1 MARLIGAE
9 ADEVAFVENATRAW
23 DLAFYSLDFK
33 PGDRILTCVSEY
45 SSNYISY
52 LQVAKKTGAEIVVV
66 PDDNYGQIDL
76 GALERAIDKRTKL
89 VSISHVPTQ
98 GGLVQPAEAVGK
110 IANDAGVL
118 YLLDACQSVGQM
130 PVDVRKIGCDFLS
143 MTGRKYLRGPRGTG
157 FLYAKRATTRHIEPL
172 LLDNHAAKW
181 TDDNAYTVRDD
192 ARRFENWERYFAG
205 VIGLKVAADQA
216 NELGMEPIWAR
227 LRELADGLR
236 TRLSTVKGV
245 TLTDLGKVKGA
256 IVTFAVAGTDHNELK
271 AKLREQAINVIGLHA
286 VLLAPRSQGP
296 RPAERHARLGA
307 CLQHRGRTGSLRG
320 CAGGDHLKGEGRPWP
335 SISTRRG
342 IASTYTGRQADA
354 GWVEAIRRIV
364 DPAGKRVADI
374 GCGGGIYSRAWH
386 ALGAEVVGV
395 DFSEQMVAAA
405 REQAAGLSP
414 DLLPAGRCRGNRP
427 AGGQQERRLR
437 TGADPSSQGLQGV
450 LHRSPPRARPG
461 RQPDRAGPHAGRCPT
476 ARLARACSRLFLRMF
491 PAAAGRRDWPAAR
504 PMRPSAMPC
513 RPRVFATSTASR
525 FGKCARPMTTGKG

>member
-1 MARLIGAE
+1 VAKLIGAE

-52 LQVAKKTGAEIVVV
+52 LQVAKKTGAEVVVV

-110 IANDAGVL
+110 IVNDAGVL
-118 YLLDACQSVGQM
+118 YLLDACQSVGQL
-130 PVDVRKIGCDFLS
+130 PVDVRKVGCDFLS

-236 TRLSTVKGV
+236 ARLSTVKGV

-256 IVTFAVAGTDHNELK
+256 IVTFAVAGKDHNELK
-271 AKLREQAINVIGLHA
+271 AKLREQAINVSVSTQFSSRLDIKGRGLLN
-286 VLLAPRSQGP
+286 VMR
-296 RPAERHARLGA
+296 
-307 CLQHRGRTGSLRG
+307 
-320 CAGGDHLKGEGRPWP
+320 
-335 SISTRRG
+335 
-342 IASTYTGRQADA
+342 ASVHVYNTEEELDR
-354 GWVEAIRRIV
+354 
-364 DPAGKRVADI
+364 
-374 GCGGGIYSRAWH
+374 
-386 ALGAEVVGV
+386 
-395 DFSEQMVAAA
+395 FAAA
-405 REQAAGLSP
+405 LAAII
-414 DLLPAGRCRGNRP
+414 
-427 AGGQQERRLR
+427 
-437 TGADPSSQGLQGV
+437 
-450 LHRSPPRARPG
+450 
-461 RQPDRAGPHAGRCPT
+461 
-476 ARLARACSRLFLRMF
+476 
-491 PAAAGRRDWPAAR
+491 
-504 PMRPSAMPC
+504 
-513 RPRVFATSTASR
+513 
-525 FGKCARPMTTGKG
+525 